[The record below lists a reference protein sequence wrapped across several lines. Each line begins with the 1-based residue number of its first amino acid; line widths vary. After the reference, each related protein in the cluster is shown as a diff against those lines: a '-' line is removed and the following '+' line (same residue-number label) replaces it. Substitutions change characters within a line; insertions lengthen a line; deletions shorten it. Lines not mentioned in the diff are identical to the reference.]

1 MTTLTIMP
9 AGKTVDAPE
18 GASLLSLI
26 GGGEPADHQCSD
38 ACHLF
43 VLEGRKGLSKI
54 SPDENGKLDM
64 IVGASSKS
72 RYACMATVLGTED
85 VTVEVLSFV

>member
-18 GASLLSLI
+18 GVSLLKLI
-26 GGGEPADHQCSD
+26 NGVDPAEHTCSD

-54 SPDENGKLDM
+54 TAEENGKLDM

-72 RYACMATVLGTED
+72 RYACMATILGTED
-85 VTVEVLSFV
+85 VTVEVLTFV

>member
-9 AGKTVDAPE
+9 EGKTVDAPE
-18 GASLLSLI
+18 GASLYSLM
-26 GGGEPADHQCSD
+26 GMGEPEGHKCSD
-38 ACHLF
+38 KCHVF

-54 SPDENGKLDM
+54 TGEENGKLDM

-72 RYACMATVLGTED
+72 RYACSATILGTED
-85 VTVEVLSFV
+85 VTVEVLDFV

>member
-9 AGKTVDAPE
+9 ANRTVDAPE

-38 ACHLF
+38 GCHVS
-43 VLEGRKGLSKI
+43 VLEGRKGLSRM
-54 SPDENGKLDM
+54 SGAENGKLDM
-64 IVGASSKS
+64 IVGVGSKS
-72 RYACMATVLGTED
+72 RMACEATILGTED
-85 VTVEVLSFV
+85 VTIELLSFV